1 MTTQRKGLVGYEDV
15 NLWEGD
21 VNDKRFDRENSQN
34 QLISPHK
41 LGATP
46 SDTDFYRF
54 QNLIHKHDG
63 PGGVF
68 VDVRHY
74 GAVGDGATDD
84 TAAIVA
90 AQAAVGASGVVY
102 FPRGTYMVSGLTIS
116 ASNQRFISDI
126 GAEIMLIAASNDD
139 VITISESYVRII
151 NLTIDGNKANQTGAS
166 NCISIGFGLTD
177 IEIRDCII
185 ENAYT
190 DGINV
195 TAAAGTSYVNITN
208 CSIQTPNGDG
218 IAFDQGVSNSQI
230 TDCFIKTPAL
240 NGIVI
245 DTSSANCVVSGNV
258 LYDVTRNG
266 IDVDADRC
274 TITGN
279 VITVDGGATY
289 SGIDL
294 NDSNNCTVTGNA
306 VYVSGSDDTT
316 GIYCAAGDYNV
327 IADNILQSGSDM
339 AIGVELFGCV
349 GCVVS
354 GNTIDGVI
362 NGTTKTAYG
371 VKVTAGGTGGFP
383 NIIKGNLIN
392 VNGASAAGI
401 LLFTETNTHVLE
413 GCVIEGN
420 IIQVE
425 GNAATRGIELY
436 CNHAGAFVDRNII
449 MGNSLRGNSASTQTA
464 ILFDENGTGGT
475 MAGNIIMG
483 NVIQDWP
490 VGIQPD
496 GDTQT
501 RITNNQF
508 YNNEDDFA
516 ADVATAFDRFGE
528 VDVHGTW

>member
-34 QLISPHK
+34 QLISPYK
-41 LGATP
+41 FGSVPLN
-46 SDTDFYRF
+46 TDFYRF
-54 QNLIHKHDG
+54 QNLIHFHKG

-68 VDVRHY
+68 TDVRHY
-74 GAVGDGATDD
+74 GAVGDGTTDD
-84 TAAIVA
+84 TAAIQRAMA
-90 AQAAVGASGVVY
+90 AIGAGIVY
-102 FPRGTYMVSGLTIS
+102 FPVGTYLVSGLEITTAYQGFHGEYGSKLYLMDGSDTDVLTFS
-116 ASNQRFISDI
+116 ASHSGISRL
-126 GAEIMLIAASNDD
+126 G
-139 VITISESYVRII
+139 V
-151 NLTIDGNKANQTGAS
+151 DGNKAGQGGAS
-166 NCISIGFGLTD
+166 NGIFIGSGITNIRVWDLDIINCYSDSIKG
-177 IEIRDCII
+177 
-185 ENAYT
+185 
-190 DGINV
+190 
-195 TAAAGTSYVNITN
+195 TAAATTDKISITR
-208 CSIQTPNGDG
+208 C
-218 IAFDQGVSNSQI
+218 QI
-230 TDCFIKTPAL
+230 TDG
-240 NGIVI
+240 NGSAINFTGGLDDVVVVENLIYNMGEDGIIMDDTQGATISNNVI
-245 DTSSANCVVSGNV
+245 EAITKD
-258 LYDVTRNG
+258 G
-266 IDVDADRC
+266 IDLGGE
-274 TITGN
+274 TGRT
-279 VITVDGGATY
+279 VVDGNIISIKGGAY
-289 SGIDL
+289 NGIDL
-294 NDSNNCTVTGNA
+294 NNSNNCA
-306 VYVSGSDDTT
+306 VSNNTIYISGSDDTT
-316 GIYCAAGDYNV
+316 GIYCAGGDYNV
-327 IADNILQSGSDM
+327 ISGNVLQSTSDL
-339 AIGVELFGCV
+339 AIGVDLTGCV
-349 GCVVS
+349 GCVIE

-436 CNHAGAFVDRNII
+436 CNHVGAFVDRNII

-508 YNNEDDFA
+508 YNNEDDFVD
-516 ADVATAFDRFGE
+516 DVATPFDRFGE